1 MDDKVDKRVDA
12 AVAKL
17 GAEQWSVLSTEELRA
32 CGLSREMISTRVR
45 RAHLH
50 RLYRG
55 VYAVG
60 HSNVPIEGRIL
71 AAVKACGGGAVASHY
86 SAAIVWEIVERA
98 DRVLEVTVRD
108 TTPRVHTGVVVHRT
122 QSLAARDRRCHKGI
136 PVTAPA
142 RTVLDLAS
150 CLPFRAARRAARQ
163 ALSNRLLSMRELVEI
178 VDRLA
183 RRPGVRML
191 RRIIAEGPTPT
202 RSLLEDVVLDLIL
215 AAGLERP
222 DVNAPLVISGRRMI
236 PDFRWPQRHLIVEA
250 DGRRWH
256 DDPLARE
263 DDAQRQALLEA
274 NGERVVRITWE
285 QAVRRRSETIARLRS
300 AAGHV

>member
-1 MDDKVDKRVDA
+1 
-12 AVAKL
+12 
-17 GAEQWSVLSTEELRA
+17 
-32 CGLSREMISTRVR
+32 
-45 RAHLH
+45 
-50 RLYRG
+50 
-55 VYAVG
+55 
-60 HSNVPIEGRIL
+60 
-71 AAVKACGGGAVASHY
+71 
-86 SAAIVWEIVERA
+86 
-98 DRVLEVTVRD
+98 
-108 TTPRVHTGVVVHRT
+108 
-122 QSLAARDRRCHKGI
+122 
-136 PVTAPA
+136 
-142 RTVLDLAS
+142 
-150 CLPFRAARRAARQ
+150 
-163 ALSNRLLSMRELVEI
+163 VEI